1 MNEIIEEIQGESK
14 AQATKD
20 NYARRVVRRSLLGR
34 KIPILHA
41 GGQLS
46 SVTTLMICEY
56 LAKTSKNKNGNTLS
70 FPTPESNH
78 CAIVN
83 IYAL

>member
-20 NYARRVVRRSLLGR
+20 NYARRGAAFVTWPKKSYPACWGSKNSV
-34 KIPILHA
+34 
-41 GGQLS
+41 QLS

-56 LAKTSKNKNGNTLS
+56 LAKTSKNKNGIDVDY
-70 FPTPESNH
+70 
-78 CAIVN
+78 CAVI
-83 IYAL
+83 